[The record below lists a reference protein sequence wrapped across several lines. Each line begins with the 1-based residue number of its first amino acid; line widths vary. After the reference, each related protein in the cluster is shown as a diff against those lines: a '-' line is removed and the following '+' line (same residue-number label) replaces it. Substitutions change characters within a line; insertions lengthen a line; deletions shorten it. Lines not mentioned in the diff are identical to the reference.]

1 MKSKIN
7 WVSLFLEFLVV
18 LVGILLAFQLN
29 QCSDRNKSRQLV
41 DQHLEALYEECAFNK
56 RMVELAVDSLG
67 DTLNKAEQ
75 LLGLIQSKG
84 DPALIDKQTV
94 SLMGSATLYL
104 KDNAYNTLIQSGDIR
119 YVEDFDKKNEII
131 NLYEYF
137 KWAKELDKLHMNSLE
152 KDFYPYI
159 NENFDLLNEEIQ
171 AKEVYHSKKFANTI
185 GTNYYYLQMR
195 NQKYGECLQKID
207 RYLKKMK

>member
-1 MKSKIN
+1 MRKKIN
-7 WVSLFLEFLVV
+7 WISLFLEFLVV

-41 DQHLEALYEECAFNK
+41 GQHLEALYEECEFNK
-56 RMVELAVDSLG
+56 HMVELAIDSIGSSL
-67 DTLNKAEQ
+67 KKSEE

-84 DPALIDKQTV
+84 DPAQIDAKTV
-94 SLMGSATLYL
+94 GLMGSATLYL

-119 YVEDFDKKNEII
+119 YVKDFDKKNEII

-137 KWAKELDKLHMNSLE
+137 EWAKELDQLHMKALE

-159 NENFDLLNEEIQ
+159 NENFDLLSKKIQ
-171 AKEVYHSKKFANTI
+171 ANEVYYSKKFANTI
-185 GTNYYYLQMR
+185 GTNYYYLQLR

-207 RYLKKMK
+207 HYLKKMK